1 MAWTLRDLNP
11 RPQDYKSRA
20 LTTELRVQVLLR
32 INKNSVPIL
41 KIRRW
46 ISSIYFIMSECK
58 WSLRDANPEF
68 HFAKV
73 IC

>member
-20 LTTELRVQVLLR
+20 LTTELR

-41 KIRRW
+41 KTRRW
-46 ISSIYFIMSECK
+46 ISSMYFIMSECK
-58 WSLRDANPEF
+58 WSLRDLNPEF